1 MKRPMSKSD
10 KPVAMAASVDRQIRF
25 PHRRAFTLM
34 ETLAALAILGL
45 VVSSLS
51 ASLHLYWK
59 YRSLS
64 RSQITVAQL
73 RRGIIDDLTSDL
85 RMTLQDP
92 VAIRAASMVAA
103 ARAEAAKGDV
113 GSERFLN
120 VTEQVL
126 ELPTDLR
133 NQPVHFVGTS
143 ESLALL
149 HDQTNPRFDPARSNY
164 RTAGSSHIVWWVNRE
179 GSIRLPLFHSGPQLI
194 TVAVNA
200 SKDRRG
206 LVRKVRKESGGS
218 ASTTSDEGEWL
229 VTADVTRLRLR
240 FFDGESWRTEW
251 NSFQQQALPVAVE
264 VLITINGGPEQG
276 TPVVIWL
283 PQASD

>member
-1 MKRPMSKSD
+1 MKQPMLKFN
-10 KPVAMAASVDRQIRF
+10 KPVAMAARVDRQSRF

-59 YRSLS
+59 YRSFS
-64 RSQITVAQL
+64 RSQITIAQL
-73 RRGIIDDLTSDL
+73 QRGIIDDLTSDL

-92 VAIRAASMVAA
+92 IAVRAASMVAA
-103 ARAEAAKGDV
+103 ARSESAVENA

-143 ESLALL
+143 QSLALL
-149 HDQTNPRFDPARSNY
+149 HDQTNPRFDPARSSY
-164 RTAGSSHIVWWVNRE
+164 QAAGLSHIVWWVNRE
-179 GSIRLPLFHSGPQLI
+179 DSIRLPLFHSGPQLI

-200 SKDRRG
+200 LENRRG
-206 LVRKVRKESGGS
+206 LVRKVRKDSGGS
-218 ASTTSDEGEWL
+218 ASSTSGEDEWL
-229 VTADVTRLRLR
+229 VAADVTRLRLR
-240 FFDGESWRTEW
+240 YFDGENWRTEW
-251 NSFQQQALPVAVE
+251 NSFQQQALPLAVE
-264 VLITINGGPEQG
+264 VLIMINGETEKG

-283 PQASD
+283 PQSSD

>member
-1 MKRPMSKSD
+1 MKRQVMRSTTL
-10 KPVAMAASVDRQIRF
+10 VETLAGVDRQSRF
-25 PHRRAFTLM
+25 QHRRAFTLM
-34 ETLAALAILGL
+34 ETLAALAILGM

-59 YRSLS
+59 YRSVS
-64 RSQITVAQL
+64 RSQITIAQL
-73 RRGIIDDLTSDL
+73 QRGIIEDLTSDL

-92 VAIRAASMVAA
+92 VAVRAASMVAA
-103 ARAEAAKGDV
+103 ARSESAIEKA

-133 NQPVHFVGTS
+133 NQPVHFIGTS
-143 ESLALL
+143 QAMALL
-149 HDQTNPRFDPARSNY
+149 HEQRNPRFDQARSNY
-164 RTAGSSHIVWWVNRE
+164 QSAGLSHTVWWVNSE

-206 LVRKVRKESGGS
+206 LVRKARKDSGGS
-218 ASTTSDEGEWL
+218 ASSASDEDEWL
-229 VTADVTRLRLR
+229 VAAEVASLGLRY
-240 FFDGESWRTEW
+240 FDGKNWRTEW
-251 NSFQQQALPVAVE
+251 NSFQQQALPLAVE
-264 VLITINGGPEQG
+264 VCVTIEGGPEQE
-276 TPVVIWL
+276 TPVVIRL

>member
-1 MKRPMSKSD
+1 MKRPLPRSGVSMK
-10 KPVAMAASVDRQIRF
+10 AFAIADRQSRF
-25 PHRRAFTLM
+25 RNRRAFTLM

-59 YRSLS
+59 YRSVS
-64 RSQITVAQL
+64 RSQITIAQL
-73 RRGIIDDLTSDL
+73 QRGIIEDLTSDL

-92 VAIRAASMVAA
+92 VALRAASMVAA
-103 ARAEAAKGDV
+103 ARSELVSGEA

-126 ELPTDLR
+126 ELSTDLR
-133 NQPVHFVGTS
+133 NQPVHFVGTGQ
-143 ESLALL
+143 SLALL
-149 HDQTNPRFDPARSNY
+149 HDQTNLRFDQARSNY
-164 RTAGSSHIVWWVNRE
+164 QSAGLSHIVWWVNNT
-179 GSIRLPLFHSGPQLI
+179 GSIRLPMFHSGPQLI

-206 LVRKVRKESGGS
+206 LVRKGRKDSGGS
-218 ASTTSDEGEWL
+218 TNSTSDEDEWL
-229 VTADVTRLRLR
+229 VAADVTNLRLR
-240 FFDGESWRTEW
+240 YFDGDNWRTEW
-251 NSFQQQALPVAVE
+251 NSFQQQALPLAVE
-264 VLITINGGPEQG
+264 VGLSIKGGPEQE

>member
-1 MKRPMSKSD
+1 MKRPLLRSTASRET
-10 KPVAMAASVDRQIRF
+10 VAGVDRQGRF
-25 PHRRAFTLM
+25 PLRRAFTLM

-64 RSQITVAQL
+64 RSQITIAQL
-73 RRGIIDDLTSDL
+73 QRGIIDDLTSDL

-103 ARAEAAKGDV
+103 ARAESVTGDA

-149 HDQTNPRFDPARSNY
+149 HDQTNRRFDQVRSSY
-164 RTAGSSHIVWWVNRE
+164 QSAGLSHIVWWINSD
-179 GSIRLPLFHSGPQLI
+179 GSTRLPLFHSGPQLI

-206 LVRKVRKESGGS
+206 LVRKARKDSGGS
-218 ASTTSDEGEWL
+218 AIATSNEDEWL
-229 VTADVTRLRLR
+229 VAADVTSLRLR
-240 FFDGESWRTEW
+240 YFDGENWRTEW
-251 NSFQQQALPVAVE
+251 NSFQQQALPLAVE
-264 VLITINGGPEQG
+264 VLIIINGGTEKG

>member
-1 MKRPMSKSD
+1 MKRPLLRSTASRET
-10 KPVAMAASVDRQIRF
+10 VAGVDRQGRF
-25 PHRRAFTLM
+25 PLRRAFTLM

-59 YRSLS
+59 YRSVS
-64 RSQITVAQL
+64 RSQITIAQL
-73 RRGIIDDLTSDL
+73 QRGIIDDLTSDL

-92 VAIRAASMVAA
+92 VAVRAASMVAA
-103 ARAEAAKGDV
+103 ARSESFTENP

-126 ELPTDLR
+126 ELPTHLR

-149 HDQTNPRFDPARSNY
+149 HDQTNPRFDQVRSSY
-164 RTAGSSHIVWWVNRE
+164 QSAGLSHIVWWINRD
-179 GSIRLPLFHSGPQLI
+179 GSTRLPLFHSGPQLI

-206 LVRKVRKESGGS
+206 LVRKARKDSGGS
-218 ASTTSDEGEWL
+218 AIATSNEDEWL
-229 VTADVTRLRLR
+229 VAADVTSLRLR
-240 FFDGESWRTEW
+240 YFDGENWRTEW
-251 NSFQQQALPVAVE
+251 NSFQQQALPLAVE
-264 VLITINGGPEQG
+264 VLIIINGGTEKG

>member
-1 MKRPMSKSD
+1 MKRPLLKFPA
-10 KPVAMAASVDRQIRF
+10 PVEAGVGVDRQSRF

-59 YRSLS
+59 YRSVS
-64 RSQITVAQL
+64 RSQITIAQL
-73 RRGIIDDLTSDL
+73 QRGIIEDLTSDL

-103 ARAEAAKGDV
+103 ARAESATGDT

-143 ESLALL
+143 QSLALL
-149 HDQTNPRFDPARSNY
+149 HDQTNPRFDQARSNY
-164 RTAGSSHIVWWVNRE
+164 QSAELSHIVWWINSD

-206 LVRKVRKESGGS
+206 LVRKVRKDSGGS
-218 ASTTSDEGEWL
+218 TNATSDEDEWL
-229 VTADVTRLRLR
+229 VAADVTSLRLR
-240 FFDGESWRTEW
+240 YFDGENWRTEW
-251 NSFQQQALPVAVE
+251 NSFQQQALPLAVE
-264 VLITINGGPEQG
+264 VGITIEGKLGQG

>member
-1 MKRPMSKSD
+1 
-10 KPVAMAASVDRQIRF
+10 
-25 PHRRAFTLM
+25 M

-59 YRSLS
+59 YRSVS

-73 RRGIIDDLTSDL
+73 QRGIIDDLTSDL

-92 VAIRAASMVAA
+92 VAVRAASIVAA
-103 ARAEAAKGDV
+103 ARSKSVTGNP
-113 GSERFLN
+113 GGERFLN

-126 ELPTDLR
+126 ELPIDLR
-133 NQPVHFVGTS
+133 SQPVHLVGTS
-143 ESLALL
+143 QSLALL
-149 HDQTNPRFDPARSNY
+149 HDQMNPRFDPARSNY
-164 RTAGSSHIVWWVNRE
+164 QAAGLSHIVWWVNRE
-179 GSIRLPLFHSGPQLI
+179 GAIRLPLFHSGPQLI

-200 SKDRRG
+200 LEKRRG
-206 LVRKVRKESGGS
+206 LIRKARKDSGGS
-218 ASTTSDEGEWL
+218 ASSTSGEDEWL
-229 VTADVTRLRLR
+229 VAADVTGLRLR
-240 FFDGESWRTEW
+240 YFDGEDWRTEW
-251 NSFQQQALPVAVE
+251 NSFQQQALPLAVE
-264 VLITINGGPEQG
+264 VGVTIEGGPGQG

>member
-1 MKRPMSKSD
+1 MKRPLLRSTASRET
-10 KPVAMAASVDRQIRF
+10 VAGVDRQGRF
-25 PHRRAFTLM
+25 PLRRAFTLM

-103 ARAEAAKGDV
+103 ARAESVTGDA

-143 ESLALL
+143 QSLALL
-149 HDQTNPRFDPARSNY
+149 HDQTNPRFNPARSSY

-218 ASTTSDEGEWL
+218 ASTTSDEDEWL
-229 VTADVTRLRLR
+229 VTADVASLRLR
-240 FFDGESWRTEW
+240 YFDGENWRLEW

-264 VLITINGGPEQG
+264 VLITINGGHEQG

>member
-1 MKRPMSKSD
+1 MKRPLLRSTAPMET
-10 KPVAMAASVDRQIRF
+10 VASVDRQGRF
-25 PHRRAFTLM
+25 HHRRAFTLM
-34 ETLAALAILGL
+34 ETLAALAILGM

-59 YRSLS
+59 YRSVS
-64 RSQITVAQL
+64 RSQITIAQL
-73 RRGIIDDLTSDL
+73 QRGIIEDLTSDL

-92 VAIRAASMVAA
+92 VAVRAAAMVAV
-103 ARAEAAKGDV
+103 ARSESAKENA

-133 NQPVHFVGTS
+133 NQPVHFIGTS
-143 ESLALL
+143 QSLALL
-149 HDQTNPRFDPARSNY
+149 HDQTNSRFDPARSNY
-164 RTAGSSHIVWWVNRE
+164 QSAGLSHIVWWVHRE

-200 SKDRRG
+200 SKDRTG
-206 LVRKVRKESGGS
+206 LVRKTRKESGGS
-218 ASTTSDEGEWL
+218 TNSASDENEWL
-229 VTADVTRLRLR
+229 VAADVTSLRLR
-240 FFDGESWRTEW
+240 YFDGENWRTEW
-251 NSFQQQALPVAVE
+251 NSFQQQALPLAVE
-264 VLITINGGPEQG
+264 VCVTMEGGPEQE

-283 PQASD
+283 PQASN

>member
-1 MKRPMSKSD
+1 MKQPMLKSN
-10 KPVAMAASVDRQIRF
+10 KPVAMAASVDRQSRF

-59 YRSLS
+59 YRSVS
-64 RSQITVAQL
+64 RSQITIAQL

-103 ARAEAAKGDV
+103 ARAESATGDA

-126 ELPTDLR
+126 ELPADLR

-143 ESLALL
+143 QSLALL
-149 HDQTNPRFDPARSNY
+149 HDQTNPRFDQARSNY
-164 RTAGSSHIVWWVNRE
+164 QSAGLSHIVWWVNRE
-179 GSIRLPLFHSGPQLI
+179 GSIQLPLFHSGPQLI
-194 TVAVNA
+194 TVAVNV

-206 LVRKVRKESGGS
+206 LVRKDSGGS
-218 ASTTSDEGEWL
+218 ANSTSDEDEWL
-229 VTADVTRLRLR
+229 VAAGVTSLRLR
-240 FFDGESWRTEW
+240 YFDGENWRTEW
-251 NSFQQQALPVAVE
+251 NSFQQQALPLAVE
-264 VLITINGGPEQG
+264 VGITIEGGLEQG

>member
-1 MKRPMSKSD
+1 MKRPLLKFPA
-10 KPVAMAASVDRQIRF
+10 PVEAGVGVDRLSQF
-25 PHRRAFTLM
+25 QHRRAFTLM

-103 ARAEAAKGDV
+103 VRSESATENP

-143 ESLALL
+143 QSLAFL

-194 TVAVNA
+194 TVAVSA
-200 SKDRRG
+200 SRDRRG
-206 LVRKVRKESGGS
+206 LVRKARKESGGS
-218 ASTTSDEGEWL
+218 ASTTSDEDEWL
-229 VTADVTRLRLR
+229 VTAHVTSFRLRY
-240 FFDGESWRTEW
+240 FDGENWHTEW

-264 VLITINGGPEQG
+264 VGITIEGGPEQG
-276 TPVVIWL
+276 TPIVIWL

>member
-1 MKRPMSKSD
+1 MNRSLPGSGVSTK
-10 KPVAMAASVDRQIRF
+10 AFASVDRQSRF
-25 PHRRAFTLM
+25 PRRRAFTLM

-59 YRSLS
+59 YRSVS
-64 RSQITVAQL
+64 RSQITIAQFQ
-73 RRGIIDDLTSDL
+73 RGIIEDLTCDL

-92 VAIRAASMVAA
+92 VAIRAAAMVTA
-103 ARAEAAKGDV
+103 ARSASATENA

-143 ESLALL
+143 QSLALL
-149 HDQTNPRFDPARSNY
+149 HDQSNPRFNQARSGY
-164 RTAGSSHIVWWVNRE
+164 QPAGSSHIVWWVNSD
-179 GSIRLPLFHSGPQLI
+179 GSVRLPLFHSGPQLI
-194 TVAVNA
+194 PVAVNA

-206 LVRKVRKESGGS
+206 LVRKARRDSGGANES
-218 ASTTSDEGEWL
+218 AYDEDEWL
-229 VTADVTRLRLR
+229 VSSDVTNLRLR
-240 FFDGESWRTEW
+240 YFDGENWRPEW

-264 VLITINGGPEQG
+264 VVITIEGGPEQG

>member
-1 MKRPMSKSD
+1 MKRPMSKSE

-59 YRSLS
+59 YRSVS
-64 RSQITVAQL
+64 RSQITIAQL

-103 ARAEAAKGDV
+103 ARAESATGDA

-143 ESLALL
+143 QSLALL
-149 HDQTNPRFDPARSNY
+149 HDQRNPRFEPARSNY

-194 TVAVNA
+194 TVTVSA
-200 SKDRRG
+200 SKDRSG
-206 LVRKVRKESGGS
+206 LVRKARKESGGS
-218 ASTTSDEGEWL
+218 ASTTSDEDEWL
-229 VTADVTRLRLR
+229 VTADVTSLRLR
-240 FFDGESWRTEW
+240 YFDGENWQTEW

-264 VLITINGGPEQG
+264 VGITIEGGPEQG

>member
-1 MKRPMSKSD
+1 MKRPLLRSTA
-10 KPVAMAASVDRQIRF
+10 PVENVAGVDWQCQF
-25 PHRRAFTLM
+25 HHRRAFTLM

-59 YRSLS
+59 YRSVS
-64 RSQITVAQL
+64 RSQITIAQL
-73 RRGIIDDLTSDL
+73 QRGIVDDLTSDL

-92 VAIRAASMVAA
+92 VALQAA
-103 ARAEAAKGDV
+103 AMVTAARSASATESA

-143 ESLALL
+143 QSLALL
-149 HDQTNPRFDPARSNY
+149 HDQSNPRFDQARSGY
-164 RTAGSSHIVWWVNRE
+164 QSAGFSHIVWWVNTE
-179 GSIRLPLFHSGPQLI
+179 DSVRLPLFHSGPQLI
-194 TVAVNA
+194 PVTVNA

-206 LVRKVRKESGGS
+206 LVRKARRDSGGAAVS
-218 ASTTSDEGEWL
+218 ADEDELL
-229 VTADVTRLRLR
+229 VSADVTSLQLRY
-240 FFDGESWRTEW
+240 FDGENWRTQW
-251 NSFQQQALPVAVE
+251 NSFQQQALPLAIE
-264 VLITINGGPEQG
+264 VVITIEGGPEQG

>member
-1 MKRPMSKSD
+1 MKRPLLRLAA
-10 KPVAMAASVDRQIRF
+10 PVEAGVGVDRQSRLQR
-25 PHRRAFTLM
+25 RRAFTLM

-59 YRSLS
+59 YRSVS
-64 RSQITVAQL
+64 RSQITIAQL
-73 RRGIIDDLTSDL
+73 QRGIIEDLTSDL

-92 VAIRAASMVAA
+92 VAVRAASMVAA
-103 ARAEAAKGDV
+103 ARSESASEKT

-133 NQPVHFVGTS
+133 NQPVHFIGTNQ
-143 ESLALL
+143 SLALL
-149 HDQTNPRFDPARSNY
+149 HDQKNPHFDQARSNY
-164 RTAGSSHIVWWVNRE
+164 QTAGLSHIVWWVYSD
-179 GSIRLPLFHSGPQLI
+179 GSIRLPLFHSGPQLV
-194 TVAVNA
+194 TVAVDA

-206 LVRKVRKESGGS
+206 LVRKDRKDSGGS
-218 ASTTSDEGEWL
+218 ASSTSGEVEWL
-229 VTADVTRLRLR
+229 VAAEVTSLRLR
-240 FFDGESWRTEW
+240 YFDGENWRTEW
-251 NSFQQQALPVAVE
+251 NSFQQQALPLAVE
-264 VLITINGGPEQG
+264 VLITIEGGPEQE

-283 PQASD
+283 PQSSD

>member
-1 MKRPMSKSD
+1 MKRLLLRLAA
-10 KPVAMAASVDRQIRF
+10 PVEAGVGVDRQSRF
-25 PHRRAFTLM
+25 HRRRAFTLM

-59 YRSLS
+59 YRSVS
-64 RSQITVAQL
+64 RSQITIAQL
-73 RRGIIDDLTSDL
+73 QRGIIEDLTSDL

-92 VAIRAASMVAA
+92 VAVRAASMVAA
-103 ARAEAAKGDV
+103 VRSESATGNA

-133 NQPVHFVGTS
+133 NQPVHFIGTS
-143 ESLALL
+143 QSLALL
-149 HDQTNPRFDPARSNY
+149 HDQMNPRFDPARSNY
-164 RTAGSSHIVWWVNRE
+164 QAAGLSHIVWWINSDD
-179 GSIRLPLFHSGPQLI
+179 SIRLPLFHSGPQLI
-194 TVAVNA
+194 TVAVDA

-206 LVRKVRKESGGS
+206 LVRKVRKDSGGP
-218 ASTTSDEGEWL
+218 ASSTSGEDEWL
-229 VTADVTRLRLR
+229 VATEVTSLRLR
-240 FFDGESWRTEW
+240 YFDGENWRTEW
-251 NSFQQQALPVAVE
+251 NSFQQQALPLAVE
-264 VLITINGGPEQG
+264 VLITIEGGPEQE

-283 PQASD
+283 PQSSD

>member
-1 MKRPMSKSD
+1 MKRRMLKSD
-10 KPVAMAASVDRQIRF
+10 KPVAMAASVDRQSRF
-25 PHRRAFTLM
+25 PLRRAFTLM

-59 YRSLS
+59 YRSVS
-64 RSQITVAQL
+64 RSQITIAQL
-73 RRGIIDDLTSDL
+73 QRGIIDDLTSDL

-92 VAIRAASMVAA
+92 VAVRAASMVAA
-103 ARAEAAKGDV
+103 ARSESFTENP

-143 ESLALL
+143 QSLALL

-164 RTAGSSHIVWWVNRE
+164 RSAGLSHIVWWVNRE

-200 SKDRRG
+200 LENRRG
-206 LVRKVRKESGGS
+206 LVRKVRKDSGGS
-218 ASTTSDEGEWL
+218 ASSTSGEDEWL
-229 VTADVTRLRLR
+229 VAADVTRLRLR
-240 FFDGESWRTEW
+240 YFDGENWRIEW
-251 NSFQQQALPVAVE
+251 NSFQQQALPLAVE
-264 VLITINGGPEQG
+264 VLIMINGETEKG

-283 PQASD
+283 PQSSD

>member
-1 MKRPMSKSD
+1 MKRPMLKFD
-10 KPVAMAASVDRQIRF
+10 KPVAMAASVDRQSRSS
-25 PHRRAFTLM
+25 HRRAFTLM

-51 ASLHLYWK
+51 ASLHLYWR

-73 RRGIIDDLTSDL
+73 QRGVIDDLTSDL

-92 VAIRAASMVAA
+92 VAVRAASMIAA
-103 ARAEAAKGDV
+103 VRSASATGDA

-126 ELPTDLR
+126 ELPTELR

-143 ESLALL
+143 QSLALL
-149 HDQTNPRFDPARSNY
+149 HDQTNPRFDPARSDY
-164 RTAGSSHIVWWVNRE
+164 RSAGLNHIVWWVNRE

-194 TVAVNA
+194 TVTVSA
-200 SKDRRG
+200 SKDRSG
-206 LVRKVRKESGGS
+206 LVRKAQKESGGS
-218 ASTTSDEGEWL
+218 ASKKTDEDEWL
-229 VTADVTRLRLR
+229 VTADVKSLRLR
-240 FFDGESWRTEW
+240 YFDGEHWRTAW

-264 VLITINGGPEQG
+264 VGITIEGGPERG